1 MRICYEYNIQD
12 RFVALICPIGV
23 FGNFANSYCSPDSRA
38 SEKKGFIK
46 ITTINVGVQDES

>member
-1 MRICYEYNIQD
+1 MRICFKYNIQD

-23 FGNFANSYCSPDSRA
+23 FGNSANSYCSRDSRA
-38 SEKKGFIK
+38 SEDTGFSK

>member
-1 MRICYEYNIQD
+1 MRFCFKYNIKD

-23 FGNFANSYCSPDSRA
+23 FGNFANSYCSP
-38 SEKKGFIK
+38 GFHANENTGFSK